1 MFQNSASRA
10 ALDSQTTRSRAVL
23 FGSSGDPWCGREAST
38 FGDAVRLP
46 TRLPALLSCSQS
58 QFVRVLGPQL
68 HSWSGPEMILG
79 YVGLGLGVRGVGIRG
94 TARFLWSA
102 DSSNAAITT
111 IVDYRWNR

>member
-1 MFQNSASRA
+1 
-10 ALDSQTTRSRAVL
+10 
-23 FGSSGDPWCGREAST
+23 
-38 FGDAVRLP
+38 
-46 TRLPALLSCSQS
+46 
-58 QFVRVLGPQL
+58 
-68 HSWSGPEMILG
+68 MILG